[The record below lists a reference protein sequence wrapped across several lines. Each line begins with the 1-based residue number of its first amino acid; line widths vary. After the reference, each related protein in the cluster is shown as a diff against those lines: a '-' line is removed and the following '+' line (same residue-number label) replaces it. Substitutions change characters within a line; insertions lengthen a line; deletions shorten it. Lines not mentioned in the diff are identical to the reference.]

1 MRFITSYPPGWEHRH
16 VEETASTML
25 DLQQP
30 PYADATAPFLLLT
43 ADYQTAGRGQRGT
56 HWEAAR
62 GENLLFGIR
71 LHPHAVRPGRQFLL
85 SEVQALAVAETLE
98 EIVGSIRVKWPN
110 DIYWLDT
117 KICGMLLEHTLVGP
131 QIDTTITGV
140 GLNVNQ
146 VVFESDAPNP
156 MSLRQITGSIFDRE
170 QLMRHIAWHFHRLY
184 RRLLNGGEGTIHRA
198 YLRRLYRRDG
208 RRHRFRDANG
218 DFEAEIKTVL
228 PDGRLMLRDEK
239 QKLRTYA
246 FKEVQYLKDAPNLRF
261 RNATPC

>member
-1 MRFITSYPPGWEHRH
+1 
-16 VEETASTML
+16 ML

-30 PYADATAPFLLLT
+30 PYANATAPFLLLT

-71 LHPHAVRPGRQFLL
+71 LHPHAVRPSRQFLL

-98 EIVGSIRVKWPN
+98 EIVGGIRVKWPN

-156 MSLRQITGSIFDRE
+156 MSLRQITGSNSSCDTSPG
-170 QLMRHIAWHFHRLY
+170 AS
-184 RRLLNGGEGTIHRA
+184 TA
-198 YLRRLYRRDG
+198 STAD
-208 RRHRFRDANG
+208 
-218 DFEAEIKTVL
+218 
-228 PDGRLMLRDEK
+228 
-239 QKLRTYA
+239 
-246 FKEVQYLKDAPNLRF
+246 
-261 RNATPC
+261 C

>member
-1 MRFITSYPPGWEHRH
+1 MKKEVIRLSDIS
-16 VEETASTML
+16 STN
-25 DLQQP
+25 DYLQQQP
-30 PYADATAPFLLLT
+30 TPMPDAMTVAV
-43 ADYQTAGRGQRGT
+43 ASHQTAGRGQGSNR
-56 HWEAAR
+56 WESEA
-62 GENLLFGIR
+62 GKNLLFSI
-71 LHPHAVRPGRQFLL
+71 LTSPVSVPVAQQFIL
-85 SEVQALAVAETLE
+85 SMAGALALKQVLDRYTGDITL
-98 EIVGSIRVKWPN
+98 KWPN

-170 QLMRHIAWHFHRLY
+170 QLMRHIAWRFHRLY

>member
-1 MRFITSYPPGWEHRH
+1 M
-16 VEETASTML
+16 
-25 DLQQP
+25 
-30 PYADATAPFLLLT
+30 
-43 ADYQTAGRGQRGT
+43 
-56 HWEAAR
+56 
-62 GENLLFGIR
+62 
-71 LHPHAVRPGRQFLL
+71 
-85 SEVQALAVAETLE
+85 QALAVAETLE
-98 EIVGSIRVKWPN
+98 EIVGGIRVKWPN

-170 QLMRHIAWHFHRLY
+170 QLMRHIAWRFHRLY

-246 FKEVQYLKDAPNLRF
+246 FKEVQYLKEAPNLRF
-261 RNATPC
+261 RNATPY